1 MENMGWLRSAVA
13 ALLLVLGAASPGLA
27 RIASIETTAP
37 LSNHA
42 EQTVKAAL
50 EEAVNT
56 AVKGAVAMGLR
67 WFKISKALVLEDL
80 VAVQILATDTASEPE
95 GVEPEGEAAPESE
108 NDLET
113 VPDRPAGFLM

>member
-1 MENMGWLRSAVA
+1 MENISWLRSAVA
-13 ALLLVLGAASPGLA
+13 ALLLVLGMASPGLA
-27 RIASIETTAP
+27 RVAAIETTAP
-37 LSNHA
+37 LSDHA
-42 EQTVKAAL
+42 EQSVRAAL

-80 VAVQILATDTASEPE
+80 VTVQILATDTASEPE
-95 GVEPEGEAAPESE
+95 GEGTPEPE

-113 VPDRPAGFLM
+113 APDQPAGFLM

>member
-1 MENMGWLRSAVA
+1 MENMSWLRSAVA
-13 ALLLVLGAASPGLA
+13 ALLLVLGMASPGLA
-27 RIASIETTAP
+27 RVAAIETTAP
-37 LSNHA
+37 LSDHA
-42 EQTVKAAL
+42 EQSVRAAL

-95 GVEPEGEAAPESE
+95 GEGTPEPE

-113 VPDRPAGFLM
+113 APDQPAGFLM